1 MLSSMANVQ
10 DSLAKRKKA
19 LMSERKLQSRPVS
32 LRIRIRQ
39 SQEPGQGEQEKP
51 PVPASNGS
59 TPQRQEQM
67 PDMAVT
73 FDAQQRSRQ
82 IKELLRL
89 NNLLRA
95 DLGLEE
101 VLQQMAASVVKCT
114 GFRTAVINL
123 INEEERYISSVAF
136 AGVPEDQ
143 QQFLR
148 NAHDSVDKL
157 VRLMR
162 PEFRISQSYFIS
174 HEHLDLF
181 SDIAYIPS
189 QIIKDPQP
197 GGWHP
202 DDTLIVPLYSPRAQK
217 LLGFL
222 SLDDPADGKVPTE
235 ESIEVAELFAN
246 QAAIAIDNARLFQER
261 EAERIALEEG
271 IALLREDMEQL
282 RRGNLSLRV
291 RSTHPKLAP
300 IVDATNAM
308 IEAISSILGSMQ
320 MVAQAVDEHTRSV
333 QRNSDFLVRDIT
345 HQEQQVNQISQVIH
359 NIANMMHSVSER
371 AAVLSKTAIEA
382 VDVTL
387 EAQGAV
393 DRAVDGMAQVREAT
407 LQSGRSM
414 KMLSEGGQEIND
426 AVLAI
431 TDLTIRMHH
440 LALNAAIEATRA
452 GEHGQ
457 GFAVIAQ
464 EIRTLATQ
472 SSEAAHKVGTYIRT
486 IQRETTAVSQS
497 VEQSTQQV
505 IMQTELVTQTGVALE
520 AVNVITEQLSNLIQ
534 GIYSSAQ
541 NQEQGSQLVVGSVQE
556 ILRMTG
562 DITRHTREVQKSL
575 SHLVQLTDSLRTRM
589 AMFRT
594 GEG

>member
-1 MLSSMANVQ
+1 MANVQ

-407 LQSGRSM
+407 
-414 KMLSEGGQEIND
+414 
-426 AVLAI
+426 
-431 TDLTIRMHH
+431 
-440 LALNAAIEATRA
+440 RA
-452 GEHGQ
+452 GELGQ

-589 AMFRT
+589 AMFLI
-594 GEG
+594 G

>member
-1 MLSSMANVQ
+1 MTEH
-10 DSLAKRKKA
+10 R
-19 LMSERKLQSRPVS
+19 LQSKFVPLRV
-32 LRIRIRQ
+32 RIRAAG
-39 SQEPGQGEQEKP
+39 EPGQGEQEQP
-51 PVPASNGS
+51 SRSASNGS
-59 TPQRQEQM
+59 MPQKQEQA
-67 PDMAVT
+67 PDMALI

-101 VLQQMAASVVKCT
+101 VLHQMAASIASCT
-114 GFRTAVINL
+114 GFRTSVINL
-123 INEEERYISSVAF
+123 IDEEQRIVPVAF
-136 AGVPEDQ
+136 AGMPEDMRQ
-143 QQFLR
+143 TLR
-148 NAHDSVDKL
+148 NGRDPVDTL
-157 VRLMR
+157 LNLMR

-174 HEHLDLF
+174 HEYAGEVLG
-181 SDIAYIPS
+181 DITRVPS
-189 QIIKDPQP
+189 VFIKEQAS

-202 DDTLIVPLYSPRAQK
+202 EDMLLVPLFSPREQK

-222 SLDDPADGKVPTE
+222 SLDDPEDGRVPTE

-261 EAERIALEEG
+261 EVERIALEEG
-271 IALLREDMEQL
+271 ITLLREDMEQL
-282 RRGNLSLRV
+282 RHGNLGVHIRC
-291 RSTHPKLAP
+291 THPKLAP

-308 IEAISSILGSMQ
+308 IETISSILGGMQ

-333 QRNSDFLVRDIT
+333 QRNSEFLVRDAT
-345 HQEQQVNQISQVIH
+345 HQEQQVNQISQVIRS
-359 NIANMMHSVSER
+359 IANMMHSVSER

-382 VDVTL
+382 VDVTV

-414 KMLSEGGQEIND
+414 KVLSEGGQEIND

-464 EIRTLATQ
+464 EIRTLAAH
-472 SSEAAHKVGTYIRT
+472 SSEAARKVGTYIRT
-486 IQRETTAVSQS
+486 IQQETAAVSQS

-505 IMQTELVTQTGVALE
+505 IMQTELVMQTGVALD

-534 GIYSSAQ
+534 GIYSTVQ

-562 DITRHTREVQKSL
+562 DITQHTREVQQSL
-575 SHLVQLTDSLRTRM
+575 SHLVELSNSLRLRM
-589 AMFRT
+589 TIFRPT
-594 GEG
+594 GD